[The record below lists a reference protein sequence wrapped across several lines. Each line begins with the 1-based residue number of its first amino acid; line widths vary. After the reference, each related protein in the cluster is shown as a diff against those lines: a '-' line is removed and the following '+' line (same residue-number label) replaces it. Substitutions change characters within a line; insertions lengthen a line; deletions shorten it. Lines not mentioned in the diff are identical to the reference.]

1 MNINNFNHIKK
12 MEKLLKF
19 QNKLSLSTPI
29 TSMAT
34 ELARTQELF
43 ALGTGVIDKLN
54 TYSQISASVSSVI
67 EATELAKTSELF
79 TLGTSMVDR
88 INKFNQIPSFVSSI
102 VKPIEFPKT
111 HEIFALG
118 TSMVDR
124 INKYN
129 QIPSFVSSVI
139 KSDFSTSLKFIEDYQ
154 NFQDRITLINSFDK
168 LKYKINISH
177 SKKILETNNFYKSL
191 CGFQNEYTEED
202 IQTFKEN
209 ISEISSTFDF
219 ELESL
224 ISEDDFKLPDINFY
238 CKQIICLFI
247 VIFTSISPDIIES
260 LKEILNYLIYE
271 LPENKEINA
280 IIFYGELATILISAI
295 KFFKST
301 K

>member
-1 MNINNFNHIKK
+1 MVDRINKFN
-12 MEKLLKF
+12 
-19 QNKLSLSTPI
+19 
-29 TSMAT
+29 
-34 ELARTQELF
+34 
-43 ALGTGVIDKLN
+43 
-54 TYSQISASVSSVI
+54 QIPSFVSSIVKPI
-67 EATELAKTSELF
+67 EFPKTHEIF
-79 TLGTSMVDR
+79 ALGTSMVDR
-88 INKFNQIPSFVSSI
+88 INKFNQIPSFVSSAVKPI
-102 VKPIEFPKT
+102 ELPKTHEIFALGTNMVDRINKFNQIPSFVSSVVKPIEFPKT